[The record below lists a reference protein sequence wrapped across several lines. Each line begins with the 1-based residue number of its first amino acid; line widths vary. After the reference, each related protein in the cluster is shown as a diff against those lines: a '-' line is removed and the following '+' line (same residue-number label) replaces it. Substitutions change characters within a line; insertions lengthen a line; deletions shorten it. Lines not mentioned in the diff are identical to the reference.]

1 MRRSTRLATTL
12 LACITMLTACS
23 SSNSGE
29 PAPTGATGPASS
41 SAFRSDPPSSSNT
54 SPSTSVRPT
63 PSVIDPSSLITPN
76 PWPATLT
83 PEQVTEAQAAIEGYR
98 DYWKMVDVAIA
109 QPTQDWTEQVQQH
122 TDGPAQVA
130 LMETLGRLVERGRYA
145 SGTTSVNPV
154 VVDVQPGLVVISDC
168 VDKTATDILDP
179 TVPANPLEHRTP
191 RERTFDTRP
200 ART

>member
-1 MRRSTRLATTL
+1 M
-12 LACITMLTACS
+12 
-23 SSNSGE
+23 
-29 PAPTGATGPASS
+29 
-41 SAFRSDPPSSSNT
+41 
-54 SPSTSVRPT
+54 
-63 PSVIDPSSLITPN
+63 IDPSSLITPN

-83 PEQVTEAQAAIEGYR
+83 PEQVTDAQAAIEGYR

-179 TVPANPLEHRTP
+179 TGKSVKAPDAPGTYFRHQASANMIETIDGRWVLALGTDDWSQ
-191 RERTFDTRP
+191 TC
-200 ART
+200 